1 MIIIGELINATRKSI
16 AQAIEKKDREFI
28 KKIAQRQV
36 SNGANYIDLNAG
48 TGKGQEKEISDM
60 EWLVDIVNE
69 LGDVPVCMDSSDPA
83 VIKNCLVRTRSA
95 DRMINS
101 INGEK
106 NRIEKLLPV
115 IKENNNCKVV
125 GLTMD
130 DAGIPNNVE
139 KRIEITSKIVNLLEG
154 VGVKREDIFID
165 ALVQPISVDMKNG
178 NIFLESIVAIKAKFP
193 GIKTTCGLSNVSFGL
208 PNRKLLNKYFIALSI
223 AAGLDSAITDPNDE
237 GIRDAVCLAE
247 TLTGRDEYCMNYIKM
262 CRECSN
268 H

>member
-1 MIIIGELINATRKSI
+1 MIVIGELINGTRKSI
-16 AQAIEKKDREFI
+16 AQAIDKKDREFI

-36 SNGANYIDLNAG
+36 AAGANYIDLNAG

-69 LGDVPVCMDSSDPA
+69 LGEVPVCLDSSDPA
-83 VIKNCLVRTRSA
+83 VMKKCLDRIRSK

-130 DAGIPNNVE
+130 DDGIPGSVE
-139 KRIEITSKIVNLLEG
+139 KRIEITAKVLSLLEG
-154 VGVKREDIFID
+154 AGVKREDVFMD
-165 ALVQPISVDMKNG
+165 ALVQPVSVDARNR
-178 NIFLESIVAIKAKFP
+178 
-193 GIKTTCGLSNVSFGL
+193 NVF
-208 PNRKLLNKYFIALSI
+208 
-223 AAGLDSAITDPNDE
+223 LDSI
-237 GIRDAVCLAE
+237 
-247 TLTGRDEYCMNYIKM
+247 
-262 CRECSN
+262 
-268 H
+268 